1 MVSIYLVNDTPTD
14 LALSFRHITNRRINF
29 PKNCSHPLLTTNGV
43 LVLKGPQPR
52 AHGRRTQYSAGLVLL
67 LVACSLTYSCHFSHR
82 NQYRLQLGS
91 SFYGSGVIAFA
102 RLHAPHSDEGSI
114 YLDGRTVFSSLDAL
128 SKLLDLFLG
137 TKPLPLACQN
147 LFSFFFLSA
156 FFPSFFPSIL
166 FYVILIFQS
175 TFPF

>member
-1 MVSIYLVNDTPTD
+1 MEE
-14 LALSFRHITNRRINF
+14 
-29 PKNCSHPLLTTNGV
+29 
-43 LVLKGPQPR
+43 
-52 AHGRRTQYSAGLVLL
+52 RTQYSAGLVLL

-82 NQYRLQLGS
+82 NHYRLQLGS

-137 TKPLPLACQN
+137 TKPLPLACQK
-147 LFSFFFLSA
+147 LFSFSFSLFPFF
-156 FFPSFFPSIL
+156 FSFIL

-175 TFPF
+175 TFLFE